1 VKLGVFR
8 VSVGGGGGGGGA
20 WALGVGR
27 VGRGEIGGEDEER
40 MEIDGLAVVILWER
54 FNKRRVRRVRW
65 YSLG

>member
-1 VKLGVFR
+1 MRETGC
-8 VSVGGGGGGGGA
+8 VSCFGGGGGGA